1 MNCQR
6 SRPDGKMPET
16 DYLQRYDTLL
26 AQLYQGLIE
35 AEPWQQFLESLRLW
49 VDVQVVSLVLRPPA
63 EGDQGVIINSVR
75 PDADATGSAQD
86 WQLTA
91 YRQEFFAL
99 DPFINLTPD
108 HVVTLQDLVP
118 DDELLCSDYYTHY
131 LEPVD
136 LFRILG
142 VDTREPEGT
151 VARLRL
157 SRRRTEA
164 PFSDSDRALLQR
176 LTPHLQ
182 RAVQI
187 HSELNRAASERDV
200 YAGAVEQL
208 SVASVVLDEQARV
221 LHTNALAKA
230 LLEEAE
236 GLGTK
241 DQRLVLAGRELNQSF
256 QEALATVLAAQ
267 LDGETSVVKALR
279 IPRARRAPLGLV
291 IRPVPERGEG
301 QHTPSAAV
309 FISDP
314 ELEGSASRETLGQL
328 FELTPAES
336 NLAILLTR
344 GLSLAEV
351 SDTQNVSQHTARAQL
366 KSIFAKTGVS
376 RQAELVRLVLKSV
389 ATLG

>member
-1 MNCQR
+1 M
-6 SRPDGKMPET
+6 PDA
-16 DYLQRYDTLL
+16 DYLQRYDDLL
-26 AQLYQGLIE
+26 AQLYQGLLE
-35 AEPWQQFLESLRLW
+35 AEPWQQFLESLRSW

-75 PDADATGSAQD
+75 PNADATGSSQD

-91 YRQEFFAL
+91 YRQEFFTL
-99 DPFINLTPD
+99 DPFINLPPD
-108 HVVTLQDLVP
+108 RVVTLQDLVP
-118 DDELLCSDYYTHY
+118 DEELLKSDYYIHY

-157 SRRRTEA
+157 SRRRTEE
-164 PFSDSDRALLQR
+164 PFSDTDRDLLQH

-187 HSELNRAASERDV
+187 HGELNRAASERDV

-230 LLEEAE
+230 LLEEAD
-236 GLGTK
+236 GLSMK
-241 DQRLVLAGRELNQSF
+241 EQKLVLAGRELNQAF
-256 QEALATVLAAQ
+256 QEALVKVLAAQ
-267 LDGETSVVKALR
+267 PEGETSVVKALR
-279 IPRARRAPLGLV
+279 VPRAQRAALGLV

-344 GLSLAEV
+344 GLSLAEAAEI
-351 SDTQNVSQHTARAQL
+351 QNVSQHTTRAQL